1 MHEEILSVDVLQD
14 FIRTDYLFIKLV
26 VQYGR
31 GAKERKYFKDM
42 LAPHVQAIVSD
53 ESIDLETDPVVVGA
67 LSLHWAVSDA
77 TWQIYKATIADEEM
91 RTGLASPRPRDVD
104 GRQALGDDVTRNT
117 FIRREPFSAAVR
129 SMLMSI

>member
-42 LAPHVQAIVSD
+42 LAPHVQAIVND
-53 ESIDLETDPVVVGA
+53 ESIDLETDPVVV
-67 LSLHWAVSDA
+67 S
-77 TWQIYKATIADEEM
+77 
-91 RTGLASPRPRDVD
+91 AS
-104 GRQALGDDVTRNT
+104 
-117 FIRREPFSAAVR
+117 IR
-129 SMLMSI
+129 